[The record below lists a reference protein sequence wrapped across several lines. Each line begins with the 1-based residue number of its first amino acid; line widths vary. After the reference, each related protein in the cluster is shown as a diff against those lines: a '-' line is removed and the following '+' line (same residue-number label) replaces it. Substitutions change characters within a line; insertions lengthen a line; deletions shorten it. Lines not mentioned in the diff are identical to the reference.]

1 MITGEMKMI
10 KLMIVDDQTLM
21 RDGLK
26 TIIELEEDIDVVALA
41 EDGEEAVK
49 LNDKINPDVILM
61 DIRMPIMNGVESVKA
76 IKKVDEDVS
85 ILMLT
90 TFDDEEYIIE
100 ALAHGADGYLL
111 KDIAA
116 DQLIDYIRAGYKGEI
131 MLPAKIARKLAVKL
145 REQED
150 VNNNIENIND
160 IALENFS
167 QRELEIAKKLS
178 KGLTN
183 KQIAKELFISE
194 GTVKNY
200 ISTIYSKLGTNDRT
214 KVVLLIQSL
223 LDDSN

>member
-49 LNDKINPDVILM
+49 LNEKINPDVILM

-76 IKKVDEDVS
+76 IKKVDDDVS

-100 ALAHGADGYLL
+100 ALAYGADGYLL

-145 REQED
+145 REQEE
-150 VNNNIENIND
+150 VTNNIENIND
-160 IALENFS
+160 IALEDFS
-167 QRELEIAKKLS
+167 QRELEIARNLS
-178 KGLTN
+178 RGLTN

-200 ISTIYSKLGTNDRT
+200 ISTIYSKLARFR
-214 KVVLLIQSL
+214 
-223 LDDSN
+223 

>member
-1 MITGEMKMI
+1 MI

>member
-1 MITGEMKMI
+1 MI

-26 TIIELEEDIDVVALA
+26 TIIELEDDIDVVALA
-41 EDGEEAVK
+41 ENGEEAAK
-49 LNDKINPDVILM
+49 LNSQIDPDVILM
-61 DIRMPIMNGVESVKA
+61 DIRMPVMNGVESVKK
-76 IKKVDEDVS
+76 IKQEDEEVS

-131 MLPAKIARKLAVKL
+131 MLPAKIAKKLALRL
-145 REQED
+145 REKDDTKQ
-150 VNNNIENIND
+150 NIENIND

-167 QRELEIAKKLS
+167 QRELEIAKSLS

-200 ISTIYSKLGTNDRT
+200 ISNVYSKLGTNDRT

-223 LDDSN
+223 LENNN